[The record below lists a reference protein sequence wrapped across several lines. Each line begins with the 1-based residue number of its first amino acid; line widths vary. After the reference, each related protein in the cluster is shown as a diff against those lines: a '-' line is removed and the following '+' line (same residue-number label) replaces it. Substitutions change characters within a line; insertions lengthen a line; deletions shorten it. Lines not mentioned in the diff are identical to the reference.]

1 MSNKASDNLYRL
13 IKSLSKSEKRYFN
26 LYASRHT
33 LGDKNNYV
41 ILFEAIDKQKEY
53 DEEALLKRFKK
64 ESFTN
69 QFSITKA
76 RLYDTVMA
84 SLDAFHAN
92 SSIDAQLKR
101 DLHCA
106 EILYKKTLYD
116 QCAKMLSSAK
126 KVANRFERHSSL
138 LEINLWEK
146 KLIETENYGGQSD
159 EDIMNVLKEDQLIS
173 EKIRNYNEYWNIK
186 SRFFMILNK
195 QGKVRNDAELQK
207 FKGIIDNTLLKSEEK
222 ALSRETRYLFFHIY
236 SAYYFGIGD
245 YAQSYTYLV
254 KNVELIEQN
263 TDIFKEEPN
272 IYFSVLT
279 NCIYVGSQ
287 LKKYDEVFENL
298 KKLRSTLLLFEDG
311 KNDDLEVKLF
321 SSAMSIELTIYL
333 QTGEFEKAIELAP
346 IIEAKLQ
353 KFEGKF
359 TKLRESYFYFIVAAS
374 YFGAEKYSLALR
386 WINKLLNS
394 PKFEES
400 EDIYCFAQIMSLI
413 IHIELKHDDFVPRAF
428 KSTYRYLSSRNR
440 VYKFENVF
448 MDFIGKILKTT
459 RRDEQVKYYKEL
471 KSALEGLKS
480 DSFERSA
487 FEYFDFIAWAES
499 KVQRVPFR
507 VIVEGNQDSKSL

>member
-1 MSNKASDNLYRL
+1 MSNKASDNLFRL
-13 IKSLSKSEKRYFN
+13 IKSLTKSEKRYFN
-26 LYASRHT
+26 LYSSRHT
-33 LGDKNNYV
+33 LGEKNNYV
-41 ILFEAIDKQKEY
+41 VLFEAIDKQKEY
-53 DEEALLKRFKK
+53 DEEALLKQFRK
-64 ESFTN
+64 EAFIK

-76 RLYDTVMA
+76 RLYDSVMA
-84 SLDAFHAN
+84 SLDAFHAS

-106 EILYKKTLYD
+106 EILYKKALYD
-116 QCAKMLSSAK
+116 QCAKLLVSVK
-126 KVANRFERHSSL
+126 KTATRYEKHSSL

-146 KLIETENYGGQSD
+146 KLIETENYGRKTE
-159 EDIMNVLKEDQLIS
+159 EDIMKILNEDTMIS

-195 QGKVRNDAELQK
+195 QGKVRNADELQR
-207 FKGIIDNTLLKSEEK
+207 FKKIIDNTLLKGEDK

-245 YAQSYTYLV
+245 YEKSYENLV
-254 KNVELIEQN
+254 KAVELIEN
-263 TDIFKEEPN
+263 NPDIFKEEPN

-279 NCIYVGSQ
+279 NTIYVGNQ
-287 LKKYDEVFENL
+287 LKKYDQVFADL
-298 KKLRSTLLLFEDG
+298 KKLRSTLAQFETG

-321 SSAMSIELTIYL
+321 SSAMSIELTIYM

-346 IIEAKLQ
+346 IVEAKLQ

-359 TKLRESYFYFIVAAS
+359 TKLRESYFYFIMAACF
-374 YFGAEKYSLALR
+374 FGAEKYSLSLR

-394 PKFEES
+394 PNFEES

-413 IHIELKHDDFVPRAF
+413 IHIELKHDDFVPHAF
-428 KSTYRYLSSRNR
+428 KSTYRFLNSRNK

-448 MDFIGKILKTT
+448 LDFVGKILKTT
-459 RRDEQVKYYKEL
+459 RRDEQTTYYKEL
-471 KSALEGLKS
+471 MAALEELKS

-487 FEYFDFIAWAES
+487 FEYFDFISWAES
-499 KVQRVPFR
+499 KVRRVPFR
-507 VIVEGNQDSKSL
+507 IVVEEKLDGK